1 MNSIKESTSNK
12 ILMILISAITV
23 AVIGWGSWI
32 TVAAF
37 AIEDI
42 RLCANKNEV
51 TIEKKAVSLQR
62 QINTRMDKQERKL
75 DKIEDEQKKMNEIL
89 IRIDERGKRNEN
101 R

>member
-37 AIEDI
+37 DIEDI
-42 RLCANKNEV
+42 RLCANKNEEA
-51 TIEKKAVSLQR
+51 IEKKAGSLQK
-62 QINTRMDKQERKL
+62 QINKRMDKQERKMDRQDDKL
-75 DKIEDEQKKMNEIL
+75 DRIMMIL
-89 IRIDERGKRNEN
+89 IDIKNKEK
-101 R
+101 

>member
-1 MNSIKESTSNK
+1 MTTKEALPNK
-12 ILMILISAITV
+12 ILMIIVGAVVVAI
-23 AVIGWGSWI
+23 IGWGTWI

-37 AIEDI
+37 EIEDVRI
-42 RLCANKNEV
+42 CATKNEV

-62 QINTRMDKQERKL
+62 QINTRMDKQEKKL

-89 IRIDERGKRNEN
+89 IRIDERGRRNEV